1 MAQATKSAKIHA
13 KLPHPVIDS
22 DGHWVEYG
30 PAADHY
36 LEKELGS
43 TGPQRYWH
51 AVREY
56 IGGPALNFDH
66 EKRRKEGL
74 SVLGWWAVPT
84 KYTADRAAVMLPK
97 LLHERIGDLGLD
109 FAVMYPTAPSLTI
122 SPFIADDELRPAGI
136 RAFNTYTWDLFRDY
150 RDRFAPVAVISTHTP
165 REAIDQLQHA
175 GNLGFKAVVM
185 GGIEQRPSPM
195 GGIRM
200 EAIGL
205 DDDAYDPVFAKCVEL
220 KIVPTFHTST
230 LNFGYRSSTT
240 NFTYN
245 HVGHFAAG
253 CEALCKAIFMG
264 GITRRFPQLKIAFLE
279 GGAAWACNLYNDLIR
294 HWKIRNPKALENVD
308 PARLDRELMLS
319 FIDKYGNPLM
329 RQKGTREMLD
339 ASLEIGRW
347 HPQQLDDFWR
357 CKIERAE
364 DIKDLFVNNFY
375 FGCEAED
382 PMNGT
387 AYNTRANAFGAQLK
401 ILMGS
406 DIGHFD
412 VFDITEVLEE
422 AYELVEHGVFNEDQF
437 REFTFSNAARFWTS
451 LDRDFFKG
459 TAVETEVN
467 QELAG
472 D

>member
-1 MAQATKSAKIHA
+1 
-13 KLPHPVIDS
+13 
-22 DGHWVEYG
+22 
-30 PAADHY
+30 
-36 LEKELGS
+36 
-43 TGPQRYWH
+43 
-51 AVREY
+51 
-56 IGGPALNFDH
+56 
-66 EKRRKEGL
+66 
-74 SVLGWWAVPT
+74 
-84 KYTADRAAVMLPK
+84 
-97 LLHERIGDLGLD
+97 
-109 FAVMYPTAPSLTI
+109 
-122 SPFIADDELRPAGI
+122 
-136 RAFNTYTWDLFRDY
+136 
-150 RDRFAPVAVISTHTP
+150 
-165 REAIDQLQHA
+165 
-175 GNLGFKAVVM
+175 M
-185 GGIEQRPSPM
+185 GGIEQRPSLL

-319 FIDKYGNPLM
+319 FIDRYGSPLM

-339 ASLEIGRW
+339 ASLEIGGW

-437 REFTFSNAARFWTS
+437 REFTFANAARFWTS

-459 TAVETEVN
+459 TAVETQVN
-467 QELAG
+467 RELAG
-472 D
+472 T